1 MAITVADTAP
11 VQAVTLGR
19 RVITA
24 LLIVAA
30 ARDRFFPPLATIRN
44 CGVVAVSR
52 SCRCGREAT
61 IHNASLLLYH
71 DVYRRPLPL
80 CK

>member
-61 IHNASLLLYH
+61 IHNAPLLLCH
-71 DVYRRPLPL
+71 DVYR
-80 CK
+80 